1 MVTTSPIIK
10 TRCSQTKEKQ
20 QEQEQLLTSLS
31 FETTSHTQQQKTIVH
46 FFVPWR
52 QSERGL
58 LIVEGGLWYVGHLTN

>member
-20 QEQEQLLTSLS
+20 QQEQEQLLVSLS

-46 FFVPWR
+46 FLYR
-52 QSERGL
+52 GDRASEDFL
-58 LIVEGGLWYVGHLTN
+58 LAKEVFGM

>member
-20 QEQEQLLTSLS
+20 QQQDQEQLLTSLS

-46 FFVPWR
+46 FLYR
-52 QSERGL
+52 GDRASEDF
-58 LIVEGGLWYVGHLTN
+58 